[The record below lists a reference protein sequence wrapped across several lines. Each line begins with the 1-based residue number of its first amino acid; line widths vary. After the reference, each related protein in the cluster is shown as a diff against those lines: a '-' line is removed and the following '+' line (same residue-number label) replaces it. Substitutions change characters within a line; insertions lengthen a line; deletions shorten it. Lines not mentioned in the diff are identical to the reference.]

1 MSSTDKLNLNFQN
14 QTRSAIDAA
23 MVNAVVMA
31 TLKVCRVMGDVEVL
45 FKRLVAQKDYSPC
58 GDISAL
64 VGIAGDTGEGVVA
77 ISLSL
82 KAANLLVGRLLR
94 VDPRSVDSYD
104 RKDGVG
110 ELVNMIAG
118 STKIELA
125 RLTDAS
131 YNLSLPSLIVG
142 NNHEIIS
149 RPKDSPYLVMV
160 FELEGQEFIVQM
172 AYKPK

>member
-64 VGIAGDTGEGVVA
+64 IGIAGDTGEGVVA

-110 ELVNMIAG
+110 ELVKDAVSDDGGPRRSPPAAPQPTRRPTVPRSTPPAG
-118 STKIELA
+118 
-125 RLTDAS
+125 
-131 YNLSLPSLIVG
+131 
-142 NNHEIIS
+142 
-149 RPKDSPYLVMV
+149 
-160 FELEGQEFIVQM
+160 GQ
-172 AYKPK
+172 

>member
-1 MSSTDKLNLNFQN
+1 
-14 QTRSAIDAA
+14 
-23 MVNAVVMA
+23 
-31 TLKVCRVMGDVEVL
+31 
-45 FKRLVAQKDYSPC
+45 
-58 GDISAL
+58 
-64 VGIAGDTGEGVVA
+64 
-77 ISLSL
+77 SL